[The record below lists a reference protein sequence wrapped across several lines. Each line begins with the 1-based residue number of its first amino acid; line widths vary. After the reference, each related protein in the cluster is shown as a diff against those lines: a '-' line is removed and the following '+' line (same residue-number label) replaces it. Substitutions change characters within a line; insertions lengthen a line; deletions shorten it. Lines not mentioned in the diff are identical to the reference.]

1 LSSVRE
7 LAARGRDL
15 LRGLP
20 RTDPALESRLLL
32 QKAAGL
38 DEVRFWARP
47 ESAVAL
53 PARRAFLALVRRR
66 RAGVP
71 LAYLT
76 GEREFWSL
84 PFAVAPGVLIPRPE
98 TELLVEKA
106 LEFAPR
112 GGSVIV
118 EIGTGSGAVAVALA
132 KELPRARVVA
142 ADVSRR
148 ALAVARENA
157 ARHGAAVTF
166 AASNLFRGLTR
177 LMPAEGA
184 DLIVSNPP
192 YVAEAEW
199 PGLPPEV
206 RREPRKALVA
216 GPTGLEFMSRL
227 IAGAAPWLKPGGRLL
242 FEVGRGQARRAL
254 GLFGPGW
261 DEARA
266 FKDLRGIRRVVAAR
280 KTGG

>member
-1 LSSVRE
+1 LSSLRE

-32 QKAAGL
+32 QKASGL
-38 DEVRFWARP
+38 DEVRFWAHP
-47 ESAVAL
+47 EYFVA
-53 PARRAFLALVRRR
+53 PAARRAFLALVRRR

-84 PFAVAPGVLIPRPE
+84 TFAVAPGVLIPRPE

-106 LEFAPR
+106 LDFAPR
-112 GGSVIV
+112 GRSVIV

-132 KELPRARVVA
+132 KELSRASVVA

-148 ALAVARENA
+148 ALAVARRNA
-157 ARHGAAVTF
+157 SRHGVDVTF
-166 AASNLFRGLTR
+166 AASDLFRSLSR
-177 LMPAEGA
+177 LVRPGGV

-192 YVAEAEW
+192 YIAEAEW
-199 PGLPPEV
+199 SGLAPEV

-227 IAGAAPWLKPGGRLL
+227 IAGAALRLKPGGRLL

-254 GLFGPGW
+254 GLFGSGW
-261 DEARA
+261 DDKKA
-266 FKDLRGIRRVVAAR
+266 FKDLRGICRVVAAR
-280 KTGG
+280 KIGG

>member
-1 LSSVRE
+1 MSSLRE

-20 RTDPALESRLLL
+20 RIDPALEARLLI

-38 DEVRFWARP
+38 DEIRFWAHP
-47 ESAVAL
+47 ESSVAA
-53 PARRAFLALVRRR
+53 PVRRAFLALIKRR

-84 PFAVAPGVLIPRPE
+84 AFAVALGVLIPRPE
-98 TELLVEKA
+98 TELLVAKA
-106 LEFAPR
+106 LDFAPR
-112 GGSVIV
+112 GPSLIV

-132 KELPRARVVA
+132 KELPRAKIVA
-142 ADVSRR
+142 SDVSRR
-148 ALAVARENA
+148 ALAVARRNA

-166 AASNLFRGLTR
+166 APSDLFRGLAGLVPTK
-177 LMPAEGA
+177 GA
-184 DLIVSNPP
+184 DLVVSNPP

-199 PGLPPEV
+199 PGLDPEV

-227 IAGAAPWLKPGGRLL
+227 IAEAALRLKPGGRLL

-254 GLFGPGW
+254 ALFGSGW
-261 DEARA
+261 DDKQA
-266 FKDLRGIRRVVAAR
+266 FQDLRGIRRVVAAR
-280 KTGG
+280 RIGG

>member
-1 LSSVRE
+1 MSSLRE

-20 RTDPALESRLLL
+20 RTDPALEARLLL

-38 DEVRFWARP
+38 DEVRFWAHP
-47 ESAVAL
+47 ESSVA
-53 PARRAFLALVRRR
+53 PTARRAFLALLRRR

-84 PFAVAPGVLIPRPE
+84 KFAVRPGVLIPRPE

-106 LEFAPR
+106 LDFAPR
-112 GGSVIV
+112 GRPVIL

-132 KELPRARVVA
+132 KELPRANVVA
-142 ADVSRR
+142 ADLSRR

-157 ARHGAAVTF
+157 RRHGAAVTF
-166 AASNLFRGLTR
+166 AASNLFRGLSR
-177 LMPAEGA
+177 LVPPGGA

-199 PGLPPEV
+199 PGLSAEV
-206 RREPRKALVA
+206 RREPRMALVA

-227 IAGAAPWLKPGGRLL
+227 IAGAALRLKPGGRLL

-261 DEARA
+261 DDKTA

>member
-1 LSSVRE
+1 MSSLRE

-38 DEVRFWARP
+38 DEIRFWTRP
-47 ESAVAL
+47 ESSVA
-53 PARRAFLALVRRR
+53 PSAQRAFLALVRRR

-84 PFAVAPGVLIPRPE
+84 AFAVAPGVLIPRPE

-106 LEFAPR
+106 LDFAPR
-112 GGSVIV
+112 GRCVIV

-132 KELPRARVVA
+132 KELPRANIVA

-148 ALAVARENA
+148 AIAVARENA
-157 ARHGAAVTF
+157 GRHGVAVTF
-166 AASNLFRGLTR
+166 AASDLFRGLSR
-177 LMPAEGA
+177 LVPPEGA
-184 DLIVSNPP
+184 DLILSNPP

-199 PGLPPEV
+199 PGLAPEV

-216 GPTGLEFMSRL
+216 GPTGLEFISRL
-227 IAGAAPWLKPGGRLL
+227 IAGAALRLKPGGRLL
-242 FEVGRGQARRAL
+242 FEVGRGQARCAL
-254 GLFGPGW
+254 GLFGSGW
-261 DEARA
+261 DDKKA
-266 FKDLRGIRRVVAAR
+266 FKDLRGICRVVAAR
-280 KTGG
+280 RIGG